1 MNKLKQK
8 IKDKLGE
15 KKVST
20 LRKILKVGGIVKN
33 IICWTLIAVLTLAI
47 VTFMVTKLSGN
58 TPSVFGYSLHR
69 VVSGSMEPE
78 LSIGDVIVNK
88 KIADPSQIRIGDI
101 VTFRGDSRFENEKV
115 THRVLVAPY
124 ENGRGDTVF
133 VTKGDANE
141 IDDGEISVSAVES
154 KFLAKVTFLK
164 SIYDFFFSPWG
175 LVIFIFLLL
184 LIFFDE
190 IMNIVRLTISRAEEE
205 QPETLVETIE
215 RMQREQSEKTEQL
228 PQTVEKG
235 EAEPSVEKSQK
246 RSKKTIRKS
255 PEKID
260 KSSKK
265 SKKSEKKAVSNQA
278 KKKSKKKSK
287 KRKKR

>member
-1 MNKLKQK
+1 MKKLKQ
-8 IKDKLGE
+8 IIRDKLGDKNTAVL
-15 KKVST
+15 KKA
-20 LRKILKVGGIVKN
+20 LNIARIVKN
-33 IICWTLIAVLTLAI
+33 VVCWIMIALLTLAVI
-47 VTFMVTKLSGN
+47 TFLLTKINGE
-58 TPSVFGYSLHR
+58 TPSMFGYTIHR
-69 VVSGSMEPE
+69 IVSGSMQPE
-78 LSIGDVIVNK
+78 FEIGEVIISRKVT
-88 KIADPSQIRIGDI
+88 DPSEIGIGDI
-101 VTFRGDSRFENEKV
+101 VTFREDGRFDNQKV

-124 ENGRGDTVF
+124 DNDKGDKVL
-133 VTKGDANE
+133 VTKGDANDT
-141 IDDGEISVSAVES
+141 DDGEIRFTSVES
-154 KFLAKVTFLK
+154 KYLNKVYFLK
-164 SIYDFFFSPWG
+164 SVYSFFFSPWG

-235 EAEPSVEKSQK
+235 EVEPSVEKSQK
-246 RSKKTIRKS
+246 RSKKTTRKS